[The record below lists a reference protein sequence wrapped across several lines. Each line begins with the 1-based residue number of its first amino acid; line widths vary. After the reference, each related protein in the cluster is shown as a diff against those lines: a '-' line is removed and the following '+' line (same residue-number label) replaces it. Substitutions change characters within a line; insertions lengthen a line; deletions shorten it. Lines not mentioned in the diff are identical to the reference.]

1 MKKIFL
7 ILTIIPLLFSCE
19 DKETED
25 ISTVTSVPHMELLGD
40 NPMVVIKG
48 AEFEDPG
55 IYAEEY
61 TSDGD
66 TIKDKE
72 FKRLNDV
79 DPDVSGAYKVTYM
92 IENQDGNPFYID
104 RTVSVVQGFDVFEIP
119 EGTYTG
125 YREGYGEVA
134 QGIEIEKNNTGIYNI
149 SDLLAGFYEQ
159 YFAYGPDFK
168 APGILIIEENGD
180 MRSELGYTE
189 GFGTSV
195 STSNLEFDPDANTI
209 SYEVTLDAYDFS
221 FNVWLELDE

>member
-1 MKKIFL
+1 
-7 ILTIIPLLFSCE
+7 LFSCE

-25 ISTVTSVPHMELLGD
+25 ISTVTPVPHLELLGD

-48 AEFEDPG
+48 DEFVDPG

-61 TSDGD
+61 TVDGD

-72 FKRLNDV
+72 YRSLNGV
-79 DPDVSGAYKVTYM
+79 NANVSGAYKVTYEV
-92 IENQDGNPFYID
+92 ENQEGVPFYIS

-134 QGIEIEKNNTGIYNI
+134 QGIVIEKNNTGIYNI

-159 YFAYGPDFK
+159 YYAYGPAFV
-168 APGILIIEENGD
+168 APGLLVINEAGYI
-180 MRSELGYTE
+180 RSELGYTD

-195 STSNLEFDPDANTI
+195 TASKIEFSPETSTI
-209 SYEVTLDAYDFS
+209 SYTVTLDAYDFS
-221 FNVWLELDE
+221 FNVWLELD

>member
-7 ILTIIPLLFSCE
+7 IFALFPLLFSCE

-25 ISTVTSVPHMELLGD
+25 ISTVTSVPHIELLGD

-48 AEFEDPG
+48 DEFVDPG

-61 TSDGD
+61 PADGD

-72 FKRLNDV
+72 FKRLNGV
-79 DPDVSGAYKVTYM
+79 NTKISGAYKVTYEV
-92 IENQDGNPFYID
+92 ENQEGHPFYVN

-119 EGTYTG
+119 DGTYTG

-134 QGIEIEKNNTGIYNI
+134 QGIVIEKNNTGIYNI

-159 YFAYGPDFK
+159 YYAYGPAFV
-168 APGILIIEENGD
+168 APAILIIEEDGD
-180 MRSELGYTE
+180 MRSEVGYTE
-189 GFGTSV
+189 GFATSV
-195 STSNLEFDPDANTI
+195 TASNIQFEPETNTI
-209 SYEVTLDAYDFS
+209 SYTVTLDAYDFS
-221 FNVWLELDE
+221 FNVWLELD